1 MYVPP
6 YTVGAPSL
14 RRADARQPK
23 ETAMNFLGARAAARP
38 LNAAGIMRRYLP
50 TAAALLYPL
59 APLALYESGRQF
71 ALASNTTDKLATGAL
86 LSIAISLTYSVPRAQ
101 SRGHSEIRRRHSG
114 PPLRASRV

>member
-6 YTVGAPSL
+6 YTVGPPSL

-71 ALASNTTDKLATGAL
+71 ALASNTTDKLATLTTWLVVATFVLEATTLGL
-86 LSIAISLTYSVPRAQ
+86 LLATAVKK
-101 SRGHSEIRRRHSG
+101 
-114 PPLRASRV
+114 